1 MFRLS
6 ESFPAGVLN
15 SQHTKVRAMLK
26 VNNKS
31 NEVRT
36 EMKILNKNTFMI
48 HLIRANICTI
58 GMVNIE
64 YI

>member
-1 MFRLS
+1 
-6 ESFPAGVLN
+6 
-15 SQHTKVRAMLK
+15 MLK
-26 VNNKS
+26 VSNKS

-36 EMKILNKNTFMI
+36 EMKILNKNMFMI
-48 HLIRANICTI
+48 DLFRANVCTI